1 MGSGRRRLAPDR
13 SFPADDFLEAG
24 RVTAA
29 HGITGGIK
37 VKALSWNPA
46 GLLRAS
52 TLRLVGKPAGSGP
65 EGRKYPVI
73 AAQRSGG
80 CAVFALEGVDTGEA
94 ARELVGARVFV
105 PRADLPPLEA
115 GEHYVA
121 DLVGC
126 EVVASGTGIVGTVAE
141 VIAGP
146 AHDWL
151 AICRDGRKEEALL
164 PLVSE
169 FVREVDAVG
178 RRIVVTPPE
187 GWLDEN

>member
-13 SFPADDFLEAG
+13 SFPSDGFLEAG
-24 RVTAA
+24 MVTAV
-29 HGITGGIK
+29 HGIAGGIK
-37 VKALSWNPA
+37 VKALSGNPA
-46 GLLRAS
+46 GLLRARS
-52 TLRLVGKPAGSGP
+52 LRLAGKPAGNGP
-65 EGRKYPVI
+65 EGREYPVI
-73 AAQRSGG
+73 TAQRSGG

-115 GEHYVA
+115 GEHFVA

-126 EVVASGTGIVGTVAE
+126 EVVASGTGVVGTVAE

-151 AICRDGRKEEALL
+151 AVRLDGRKEEALL
-164 PLVSE
+164 PMVSE
-169 FVREVDAVG
+169 FVRDVDAAG
-178 RRIVVTPPE
+178 RRIIVTPPE